1 MLPLISG
8 NNGETG
14 NVSVAQLMRR
24 HTIHLFMW
32 GYQPHFRALL
42 ESRSKDVFAQIGAGL
57 APKVLLVGARAPNN
71 ENPNP
76 VCIEPEDGE
85 WPLTLFSGLLDAIED
100 TVSNHHLQEIFYSDE
115 QSMRDKPEV
124 IRRDSVTT
132 AIRKALLPYDDDNG
146 VHSLCGRAY
155 PVGGYYVV

>member
-1 MLPLISG
+1 MQPLISG

-14 NVSVAQLMRR
+14 NVSAAQIMKR
-24 HTIHLFMW
+24 HLIHLFMW

-42 ESRSKDVFAQIGAGL
+42 ESRSKDVFVQIGVRL

-85 WPLTLFSGLLDAIED
+85 WSLTLFSGLLDTIED
-100 TVSNHHLQEIFYSDE
+100 TVSNLHLQDFSCPSGFLKRDRYFESKHIIDCCIF
-115 QSMRDKPEV
+115 R
-124 IRRDSVTT
+124 I
-132 AIRKALLPYDDDNG
+132 
-146 VHSLCGRAY
+146 C
-155 PVGGYYVV
+155 